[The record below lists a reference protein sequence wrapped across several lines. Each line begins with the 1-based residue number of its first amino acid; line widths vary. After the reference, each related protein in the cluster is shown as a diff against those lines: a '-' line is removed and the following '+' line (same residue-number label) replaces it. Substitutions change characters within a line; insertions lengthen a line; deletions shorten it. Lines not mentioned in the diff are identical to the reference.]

1 MNNRNSK
8 PKLIAL
14 VDDETTLDQIIQ
26 AARAYYEVIPARDP
40 LWAAAWLSQYRDVT
54 VFVASQRL
62 AGSNVALFYR
72 AQAMRNHDRPGLQG
86 HHARD
91 KKRQDA
97 YHQETDVADLE
108 ELGNDLAPVAPAQR
122 QRLERSPKQ
131 RYDFSD
137 MLEHHDSGAAA
148 RAVFFPTVTWQ
159 TRQRRPS
166 APD

>member
-72 AQAMRNHDRPGLQG
+72 AQAMRNDVMRVMLTSKSEQIRFANIVAQG
-86 HHARD
+86 TINKLLIEPFED
-91 KKRQDA
+91 S
-97 YHQETDVADLE
+97 ELLDVICLE
-108 ELGNDLAPVAPAQR
+108 SAGVEDSPNSSVA
-122 QRLERSPKQ
+122 
-131 RYDFSD
+131 
-137 MLEHHDSGAAA
+137 G
-148 RAVFFPTVTWQ
+148 
-159 TRQRRPS
+159 
-166 APD
+166 